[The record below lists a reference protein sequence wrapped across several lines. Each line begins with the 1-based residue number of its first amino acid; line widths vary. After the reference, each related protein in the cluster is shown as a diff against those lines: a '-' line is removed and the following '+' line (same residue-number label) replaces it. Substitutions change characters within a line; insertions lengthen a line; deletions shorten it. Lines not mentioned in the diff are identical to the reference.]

1 MGQNYLEPRAIETN
15 AKGEFYMPLLVY
27 HVTYIT
33 TDVKTETIDD
43 KIPDDFELYQNYPNP
58 FNLRTTIKYD
68 LDKPASDVE
77 LIIYNQLGEQILKK
91 EMPTNAGSYNIHWD
105 GESESG
111 ATLPSGVYFYNLKV
125 DDKRETKSMV
135 LLK

>member
-1 MGQNYLEPRAIETN
+1 LGALFAFAKLKNYFLR
-15 AKGEFYMPLLVY
+15 
-27 HVTYIT
+27 
-33 TDVKTETIDD
+33 ID
-43 KIPDDFELYQNYPNP
+43 
-58 FNLRTTIKYD
+58 D